1 VRVLLCRI
9 RRHPH
14 IFLYVT
20 VFILILVYSGCRLW
34 LLEIRC
40 FDQDEFEHLHG
51 AWLIS
56 KGLLPYRDYFEH
68 HTPWLHFLLA
78 PFYHFFDV
86 ETNVGDAFAFL
97 FFARR
102 LMWILTG
109 IILLFTFLL
118 GNLWRNARVACVGML
133 FLANTEVFSL
143 KTLEIR
149 PDVLTAVCWLVCLVI
164 VVRAVQSEKAVYSQ
178 TQWQFAWSGTF
189 LGAGIMATQK
199 VLFALPG
206 LAVAMSWYILD
217 PRAHGTRRTRLQNV
231 GYQVAGLCAPIFLTL
246 VYFYLRNGLGEFF
259 EYNFFFNFR
268 FKGKITPFHY
278 LPAFIYDN
286 PYLTFLGSAGLIC
299 LLPSIFRQ
307 NSFWRGDF
315 ILIPSLLGLIGG
327 LFLIPAPY
335 QQYYLLFLPLLS
347 LLAGA
352 FLVESVDKLAA
363 LRERMHLWQ
372 WSLLVTLCSLIIL
385 TGLGL
390 ISRGA
395 GSHWPPLLVTTY
407 WLSAVIGT
415 LILLVLRA
423 RTFALVFFLMVL
435 SAAPLKRMGDVFD
448 LRNSAQ
454 LDEIRYIVEHTAPTD
469 TIMDGFTGSGVFRPH
484 AYFYFFPHYG
494 IRTMLTDEDR
504 HELLKD
510 LYSGRIAPKLI
521 LFDKNL
527 QDLSP
532 AISAFLEENYQSVGR
547 GVIWRR
553 QEMKILRAGDKADI
567 SE

>member
-1 VRVLLCRI
+1 VRVLLSRI
-9 RRHPH
+9 RRHSH
-14 IFLYVT
+14 IFLYAA
-20 VFILILVYSGCRLW
+20 VFLLVLVYSGCRLW

-51 AWLIS
+51 AWLIF

-78 PFYHFFDV
+78 PFYYFFDV
-86 ETNVGDAFAFL
+86 EKNVRDAFAFL

-102 LMWILTG
+102 LMWLLTG

-118 GNLWRNARVACVGML
+118 GNLWRNARVAYVGML
-133 FLANTEVFSL
+133 FLVNTQVFSS

-149 PDVLTAVCWLVCLVI
+149 PDVLAAVCWLVCLVI
-164 VVRAVQSEKAVYSQ
+164 VVRAVQSEKAVHSQ
-178 TQWQFAWSGTF
+178 TQWQFAWSGAF

-206 LAVAMSWYILD
+206 FAIAMSWYILD
-217 PRAHGTRRTRLQNV
+217 PRAHGTRRARLQNV
-231 GYQVAGLCAPIFLTL
+231 GYQVAGFCTPIFFTL
-246 VYFYLRNGLGEFF
+246 LYFYLRNGLGEFF

-268 FKGKITPFHY
+268 FKDKITPFRY
-278 LPAFIYDN
+278 LPGFIYDN
-286 PYLTFLGSAGLIC
+286 PYLTFLGSAGLIW
-299 LLPSIFRQ
+299 LPLSIFRQ
-307 NSFWRGDF
+307 NPFSRGDF

-327 LFLIPAPY
+327 LFLIPTPY
-335 QQYYLLFLPLLS
+335 EQYYLMFLPLLS

-363 LRERMHLWQ
+363 LRERIPLWQ
-372 WSLLVTLCSLIIL
+372 WSSLVTLCSLTIV

-395 GSHWPPLLVTTY
+395 GSHWPPLLVTAY
-407 WLSAVIGT
+407 WCSAVIGT
-415 LILLVLRA
+415 MILVFLRS
-423 RTFALVFFLMVL
+423 RTLALVFFLMVL
-435 SAAPLKRMGDVFD
+435 SAAPLKRMHDAFD
-448 LRNSAQ
+448 LRNTAQ
-454 LDEIRYIVEHTAPTD
+454 LDEIRYILAHTAPTD

-504 HELLKD
+504 HELLKN

-521 LFDKNL
+521 LFDKSL
-527 QDLSP
+527 RSLSP
-532 AISAFLEENYQSVGR
+532 AITAFFEENYQPVGR
-547 GVIWRR
+547 GEIWQR
-553 QEMKILRAGDKADI
+553 QEKTILRAGDKANI